1 MTNQELASPYI
12 PIEFIQQFEQL
23 YIEISEKVLVAEI
36 KNKYETMTKMK
47 MLSEV
52 YDGKKL
58 NINVLSFFLGKFAHE
73 LDQIDLQFINK
84 IFLDRSIDNNTKLF
98 VLTLMKDAD
107 ISYEFDFYNSMIN
120 TTIKINSKSDF
131 EFEQTQYFNK
141 VAKLIEDALAK
152 EPSLI
157 VIAKELL
164 MVIYEY
170 HFNTI
175 PPYSVELLSNN
186 LRQHVL
192 RYFEQDKQQLTE
204 FDN

>member
-1 MTNQELASPYI
+1 MTSQELVSPYI
-12 PIEFIQQFEQL
+12 PIKFMQQFEQR
-23 YIEISEKVLVAEI
+23 YVEINQKVLVDEI
-36 KNKYETMTKMK
+36 KNKYNAMTKMK

-58 NINVLSFFLGKFAHE
+58 NINVLSFFLGKFARE
-73 LDQIDLQFINK
+73 IDQIDLQFINK
-84 IFLDRSIDNNTKLF
+84 IFLDHNIDNNTKLF
-98 VLTLMKDAD
+98 VLTQIKDAE

-120 TTIKINSKSDF
+120 KTIKVNSKSDF
-131 EFEQTQYFNK
+131 EFEQTEYFNK
-141 VAKLIEDALAK
+141 INKLIEDTLSK

-175 PPYSVELLSNN
+175 PPYSVELLARN
-186 LRQHVL
+186 LCRHVL
-192 RYFEQDKQQLTE
+192 QYFEQDKKQLTE